1 MAIFVLTGLGLAACG
16 GDDDSEKAGVSGTA
30 PGAGR
35 AECTQLE
42 QFGDLTGETVAVYT
56 SIVDTQGE
64 THRKS
69 YELFTEC
76 TGAKVAYEGSKEF
89 EAQLPVRI
97 QGDNL
102 PDIAYLPQPG
112 LLSTIVRDSGA
123 VVEPPQSVSENV
135 DEFFDEAWKTYGTV
149 DGTFYAAPLGAKVK
163 SLVWYAPEM
172 FAEMGYEIPET
183 WDELLALSDKMAAD
197 GVKPWCAGI
206 GSGDATG
213 WPTTD
218 WLEDV

>member
-1 MAIFVLTGLGLAACG
+1 MAVLVLTGLGLTACG
-16 GDDDSEKAGVSGTA
+16 GDDDAGGGEVSGKA

-35 AECTQLE
+35 AECKQLE

-56 SIVDTQGE
+56 SIVDVEGDTQ
-64 THRKS
+64 KAS
-69 YELFTEC
+69 YKVFEDC
-76 TGAKVAYEGSKEF
+76 TGAKVEYEGSREF
-89 EAQLPVRI
+89 EAQLLVRI
-97 QGDNL
+97 QGGNQ
-102 PDIAYLPQPG
+102 PDIAYIPQPG
-112 LLSTIVRDSGA
+112 LLKTVVQDTGA
-123 VVEPPQSVSENV
+123 VVEPPQSVADNV
-135 DEFFDEAWKTYGTV
+135 DEFFGEDWKGYGTV
-149 DGTFYAAPLGAKVK
+149 DDTFYAAPLGANVK
-163 SLVWYAPEM
+163 SLVWYSPKT
-172 FAEMGYEIPET
+172 FTDNGYEIPET